1 MKDIL
6 THDKLLHFALSAIIS
21 MVLSAFLPSWAA
33 ICITMGIGIA
43 KELYDHFSKQGQAEV
58 ADLLAD
64 LIGAI
69 VGGV

>member
-21 MVLSAFLPSWAA
+21 MVLSALLPSWAA
-33 ICITMGIGIA
+33 ICITMGIGIT
-43 KELYDHFSKQGQAEV
+43 KELYDQFTQKGQAEV